1 MDIIISI
8 LFAPAKNGVVQ
19 ELTVIVEAKEVS
31 KTYSNGTKALN
42 EISLSIEHGQVFGLL
57 GPNGAGKTTFV
68 KISATQLL
76 PTSGSVSILG
86 HDVVKE
92 PQQVRRNIA
101 VVPQEA
107 RPLSLQTPYEHVLT
121 YLVARGMDLSYS
133 KKQADKTLKE
143 LNLEEYRNTICA
155 NLSGG
160 LRQRV
165 LIAMAMSTDAQL
177 LVLDEPTIGLDPLAR
192 VEVWNLIREFI
203 KSGKT
208 ILLTTHYMDEAE
220 SLCDNLAIV
229 NMGWFLYRGTVEDIK
244 STLNATHVVIV
255 KSADDESMFQ
265 SYGRV
270 LRAGT
275 MLRVFTNQA
284 SADEL
289 ASECLRKNSD
299 VSVRQVSLED
309 VFISEV
315 GEIEPET
322 S

>member
-229 NMGWFLYRGTVEDIK
+229 NKGSVVSRGTVAEIK